1 MYSRPPSDATDPE
14 AWLAALAEPRR
25 ADLAALH
32 ARVAAV
38 APSLAASARVER
50 QFLAYG
56 RYRYRYAT
64 GREGEWC
71 PLAVASNAQYISVY
85 APPSFD
91 VEPLVARLPKANL
104 GRSCIRFRRLADVDL
119 AVIDEVIRAADAC
132 DGKAFAWSKDG
143 SVEVTALGS

>member
-1 MYSRPPSDATDPE
+1 MYGRPPSDTTDPE
-14 AWLAALAEPRR
+14 AWLAALTDPRR

-64 GREGEWC
+64 GREGEWF
-71 PLAVASNAQYISVY
+71 PLALASNAQYISVY
-85 APPSFD
+85 APPTID
-91 VEPLVARLPKANL
+91 VEPLVARLPRANL

-119 AVIDEVIRAADAC
+119 AVLDEVIRAAAAI
-132 DGKAFAWSKDG
+132 DGMALAWAKDG
-143 SVEVTALGS
+143 SVEARPIG